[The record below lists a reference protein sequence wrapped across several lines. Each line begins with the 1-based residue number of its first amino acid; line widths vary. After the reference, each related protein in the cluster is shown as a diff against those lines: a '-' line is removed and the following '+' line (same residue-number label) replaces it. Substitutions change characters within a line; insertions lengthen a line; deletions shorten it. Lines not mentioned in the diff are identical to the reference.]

1 MQLLKITT
9 VPIKFKEQENIPVE
23 NNNAVFSVNAAEKNA
38 ANVQIPVAGTQN
50 SQNSAEMYDESALGV
65 PQAGVQRK
73 ADSMIHES
81 ASDKEG
87 VTYSVDNR
95 SGGRNRV
102 PEPKQNVS
110 AFLRNNVQKAATLD
124 SALDSID
131 SVLPDKSWEP
141 ESGHNAAR
149 VHAPEPEPQ
158 KIVDEYAHVEI
169 EYLGG
174 FNYVPKSSAPD
185 YEEPE
190 E

>member
-9 VPIKFKEQENIPVE
+9 VPIKYKEQEIPAE
-23 NNNAVFSVNAAEKNA
+23 NNNAVFSVDMAEKNA

-50 SQNSAEMYDESALGV
+50 SRNSTEMYDESVVGV
-65 PQAGVQRK
+65 QQPGVQRK
-73 ADSMIHES
+73 ADAMVHET
-81 ASDKEG
+81 ASETDS
-87 VTYSVDNR
+87 VTYKVDSR
-95 SGGRNRV
+95 FGEKNRV
-102 PEPKQNVS
+102 AEQRQNVS
-110 AFLRNNVQKAATLD
+110 SFLRNNVQKAVTLD
-124 SALDSID
+124 SAMDSID

-141 ESGHNAAR
+141 EAKTKTSQI
-149 VHAPEPEPQ
+149 HAPTPESP
-158 KIVDEYAHVEI
+158 KIVEEFAHVEI